1 MASKKN
7 SKSLI
12 QHNTEKIDGGEQ
24 SSTVRRSPRIS
35 EQVMRPENR
44 TLEKLDSSKSG
55 YPPPSSSQKRQPTQ
69 IGSDNKEVSSTVNST
84 KQTLEKL
91 DSSKS
96 RGTPPSSSQERQ
108 PTQIGSDNIEVSST
122 VNSTKQT
129 LEKLDSSKSGGTP
142 PSSSQKG
149 KHTQIGSDN
158 IEVSSTVN
166 STKQTLEKLV
176 SGTETTVQKSII
188 VSTEVGVQ
196 SDNTT
201 PEKLES
207 SYSEVAAIASLTETI
222 VHKSKVVSTDVDF
235 KDNTVS
241 NDPDESTPTC
251 PSGYEW
257 DSDYEFPDDH
267 EEESVVDSDAN
278 KDLSTPR
285 SSQTDQTTNPTASL
299 AIETDKEPILITTDI
314 ETTNATVVDIETN
327 NETKPNSTNTDT
339 VNRDIGSKTAKTS
352 TKQNTT
358 GAAPK
363 KKGADKEYPVE
374 TSHPA
379 KRNVTLKVSNTDSKT
394 TILQFA
400 EESICTMNLILLTW
414 LMHSTTDCLACQ
426 PIANYRS
433 LQVSSLAQKKFI
445 NAMVEPN
452 NDIMEEMYGFLYEV
466 TTTETENTLPI
477 YRAYTVQQKDRIN
490 KKTNN
495 MGRPDSQ
502 QGDVELHMEQNFI
515 EETKDEMNENEIEDL
530 QKVEKQFAK
539 FPSDKALKQMATAF
553 GLTREY
559 TTTSS
564 ALVSEIFSDLLQHQ
578 QVIIDKLF
586 RTKAPKE
593 TADSEEKIITRTAVG
608 IQGSFF
614 ELRKKFQSKCKVR
627 IAIIGGLHRTAL
639 AIHVLGNYFIGNHA
653 PKREEKRSFYHIQE
667 DSPVNSALA
676 VHIFTNKGL
685 KFNQPFLTSCRAYSE
700 TINARKHVAVQDTI
714 RSQLYDLLTKKTTAE
729 VDEKR
734 YIPKQ
739 LLESTMVSYL
749 LYKNL
754 KPVFIETYLT
764 LFDLFLYLRL
774 SLGKGMVGTERKS
787 MNMTISNF
795 YNICLLN
802 ISLNSG
808 ELARY
813 CKVMKYMS
821 NLSLRHYKD
830 LVQTRLCTMEGYMA
844 TPPQMSI
851 ELRPTY

>member
-1 MASKKN
+1 MASKKI
-7 SKSLI
+7 SESLI

-55 YPPPSSSQKRQPTQ
+55 DPPPSSSQKRQP
-69 IGSDNKEVSSTVNST
+69 
-84 KQTLEKL
+84 
-91 DSSKS
+91 
-96 RGTPPSSSQERQ
+96 
-108 PTQIGSDNIEVSST
+108 
-122 VNSTKQT
+122 
-129 LEKLDSSKSGGTP
+129 
-142 PSSSQKG
+142 
-149 KHTQIGSDN
+149 TQIGSDN

-257 DSDYEFPDDH
+257 DSGYEFPDDH

-363 KKGADKEYPVE
+363 KKGADKDYPVE

-433 LQVSSLAQKKFI
+433 LQVSSLAQKK
-445 NAMVEPN
+445 
-452 NDIMEEMYGFLYEV
+452 
-466 TTTETENTLPI
+466 I
-477 YRAYTVQQKDRIN
+477 YKRN
-490 KKTNN
+490 
-495 MGRPDSQ
+495 
-502 QGDVELHMEQNFI
+502 
-515 EETKDEMNENEIEDL
+515 
-530 QKVEKQFAK
+530 
-539 FPSDKALKQMATAF
+539 
-553 GLTREY
+553 
-559 TTTSS
+559 
-564 ALVSEIFSDLLQHQ
+564 
-578 QVIIDKLF
+578 
-586 RTKAPKE
+586 
-593 TADSEEKIITRTAVG
+593 
-608 IQGSFF
+608 
-614 ELRKKFQSKCKVR
+614 
-627 IAIIGGLHRTAL
+627 GGT
-639 AIHVLGNYFIGNHA
+639 
-653 PKREEKRSFYHIQE
+653 
-667 DSPVNSALA
+667 
-676 VHIFTNKGL
+676 
-685 KFNQPFLTSCRAYSE
+685 
-700 TINARKHVAVQDTI
+700 
-714 RSQLYDLLTKKTTAE
+714 
-729 VDEKR
+729 
-734 YIPKQ
+734 
-739 LLESTMVSYL
+739 
-749 LYKNL
+749 
-754 KPVFIETYLT
+754 
-764 LFDLFLYLRL
+764 
-774 SLGKGMVGTERKS
+774 
-787 MNMTISNF
+787 
-795 YNICLLN
+795 
-802 ISLNSG
+802 
-808 ELARY
+808 
-813 CKVMKYMS
+813 
-821 NLSLRHYKD
+821 
-830 LVQTRLCTMEGYMA
+830 
-844 TPPQMSI
+844 
-851 ELRPTY
+851 